1 MKKLFTLISVLFMFG
16 ALGFAQEQAETPP
29 SELPATEF
37 NDWSHIGFGATDGSN
52 IQIDY
57 KTEFVTLPQGP
68 VWYIRPL
75 WVSVSVETTT
85 KEVIVVKAQNYCR
98 TRSAAPKLMETK
110 EFRLVSARAGDV
122 AHYSGQVPAGFAG
135 GMVVNGVEHS
145 CFQVFS
151 VTRNGTA
158 LVDMRTNKDKFG
170 AQLITK

>member
-1 MKKLFTLISVLFMFG
+1 MKKLFALISVLFMFG

-29 SELPATEF
+29 TEMPMTEF
-37 NDWSHIGFGATDGSN
+37 NDWSHMAFSATDGST

-75 WVSVSVETTT
+75 WVSVSVEAAE
-85 KEVIVVKAQNYCR
+85 KEAIVIKAQNYCR
-98 TRSAAPKLMETK
+98 TRSSAPALMETK
-110 EFRLVSARAGDV
+110 EVRLVSARAGDV
-122 AHYSGQVPAGFAG
+122 SHYSGQVPGGFAG
-135 GMVVNGVEHS
+135 RMAVNGVEQS

-151 VTRNGTA
+151 VTRNGKA
-158 LVDMRTNKDKFG
+158 LVDMRTNKEKFG